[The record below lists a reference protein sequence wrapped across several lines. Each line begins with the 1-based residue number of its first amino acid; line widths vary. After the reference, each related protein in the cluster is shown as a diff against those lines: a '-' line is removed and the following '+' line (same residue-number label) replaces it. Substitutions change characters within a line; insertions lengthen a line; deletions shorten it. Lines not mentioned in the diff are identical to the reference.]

1 MTAHVV
7 DAAGAVAGYE
17 RLRSSIS
24 GERVEEPGLG
34 VFMRRGM
41 RAWLEARAEAAP
53 STPTSA
59 TSAGVHGSEMATGTR
74 LELARLV
81 AAMVIGAA
89 TMEARS

>member
-1 MTAHVV
+1 VNAPVV

-17 RLRSSIS
+17 RLRSSVS

-34 VFMRRGM
+34 LLMRRGL
-41 RAWLEARAEAAP
+41 RAWLETRVVAAA

-59 TSAGVHGSEMATGTR
+59 TSADVHELAATGTR
-74 LELARLV
+74 AELARLI

-89 TMEARS
+89 TTEARP